1 MVTRYSPE
9 KEEVEFYFSKQ
20 EEPTDETMFALENSS
35 EESES
40 DEFQNI
46 FHQQSLSLDTTIPIP
61 SIRLQILP
69 SKFQRPISAIALIDT
84 RAQRS
89 MLNPDILLA
98 QYWNQHT
105 ENFHAGDGK
114 MFSTTLITK
123 NPLVFRFSQ
132 TVLSGQ
138 ESLVQNFLTRISC

>member
-1 MVTRYSPE
+1 MVTGYSPE
-9 KEEVEFYFSKQ
+9 KEEVEFYFSEQ
-20 EEPTDETMFALENSS
+20 EEPTDETVFALENSS
-35 EESES
+35 EELES

-69 SKFQRPISAIALIDT
+69 SKFQRPISAIALIDIG
-84 RAQRS
+84 AQRS
-89 MLNPDILLA
+89 MLNPYILPA

-105 ENFHAGDGK
+105 ENFCVADGK

-123 NPLVFRFSQ
+123 KPIGIQIFPNCV
-132 TVLSGQ
+132 
-138 ESLVQNFLTRISC
+138 I